1 MQSNQQIQ
9 IQELIDAGRL
19 ERVHFDPEDFPRQ
32 VAVCSKSRAD
42 AVAMLEI
49 GLLHGAFTAAYTFM
63 RKAATLLLSL
73 QEVRPTARGGH
84 RVIAEALKF
93 EPQLSLRLCSDYDN
107 LRVMRNEIEYST
119 SALQYADHRH
129 VNLSIKIGDQLL
141 AIAQS
146 ISS

>member
-1 MQSNQQIQ
+1 MQSNQQKQ

-19 ERVHFDPEDFPRQ
+19 ERVHFDPKDFQ
-32 VAVCSKSRAD
+32 KQIAICLKCKAD
-42 AVAMLEI
+42 AMSMLEN
-49 GLLHGAFTAAYTFM
+49 GSLHGAFTTAYTFM
-63 RKAATLLLSL
+63 RRAATLLISR

-93 EPQLSLRLCSDYDN
+93 EPQLSLRLCSDYDD

-119 SALQYADHRH
+119 SDLQYADYRH
-129 VNLSIKIGDQLL
+129 VNLSIEIGDQLL

>member
-1 MQSNQQIQ
+1 MQSNQQKQ

-19 ERVHFDPEDFPRQ
+19 ERVHFDPKDFQRQ
-32 VAVCSKSRAD
+32 VAICLKCKAD
-42 AVAMLEI
+42 AMSMLEN
-49 GLLHGAFTAAYTFM
+49 GSLHGAFTTAYTFM
-63 RKAATLLLSL
+63 RRAATLLISR

-93 EPQLSLRLCSDYDN
+93 EPQLSLRLCSDYDD

-119 SALQYADHRH
+119 SDLQYADYRH

>member
-1 MQSNQQIQ
+1 MQSNQQKCL
-9 IQELIDAGRL
+9 QELVDAGRL
-19 ERVHFDPEDFPRQ
+19 ERVYFDPEDFQKQ
-32 VAVCSKSRAD
+32 VAICLKCRAD
-42 AVAMLEI
+42 AMSMLEN
-49 GLLHGAFTAAYTFM
+49 GSLHGSFTVAYTFM
-63 RKAATLLLSL
+63 RRAATLLLSH

-93 EPQLSLRLCSDYDN
+93 EPQLSLRLCSDYEN

-119 SALQYADHRH
+119 SVLQYADYRH
-129 VNLSIKIGDQLL
+129 VNLSIEIGDQLL

>member
-1 MQSNQQIQ
+1 MQSNQQKQ

-19 ERVHFDPEDFPRQ
+19 ERVHFDPKDFQRQ
-32 VAVCSKSRAD
+32 VAICLKCKAD
-42 AVAMLEI
+42 AMSMLEN
-49 GLLHGAFTAAYTFM
+49 GSLHGAFTTAYTFM
-63 RKAATLLLSL
+63 RRAANLLLSH

-84 RVIAEALKF
+84 RVIAEALTF
-93 EPQLSLRLCSDYDN
+93 EPQLSLRLCSDYDD

-119 SALQYADHRH
+119 SDLQYADHRH
-129 VNLSIKIGDQLL
+129 VNLSIEIGDQLL

>member
-1 MQSNQQIQ
+1 MS
-9 IQELIDAGRL
+9 
-19 ERVHFDPEDFPRQ
+19 
-32 VAVCSKSRAD
+32 
-42 AVAMLEI
+42 MLEN
-49 GLLHGAFTAAYTFM
+49 GSLHGAFTTAYTFM
-63 RKAATLLLSL
+63 RRAATLLISR

-93 EPQLSLRLCSDYDN
+93 EPQLSLRLCSDYDD

-119 SALQYADHRH
+119 SDLQYADYRH
-129 VNLSIKIGDQLL
+129 VNLSIEIGDQLL

>member
-1 MQSNQQIQ
+1 MQSNQQKQ

-19 ERVHFDPEDFPRQ
+19 ERVHFDPKDFQ
-32 VAVCSKSRAD
+32 KQIAICLKCKAD
-42 AVAMLEI
+42 AMSMLEN
-49 GLLHGAFTAAYTFM
+49 GSLHGAFTTAYTFM
-63 RKAATLLLSL
+63 RRAATLLISR

-93 EPQLSLRLCSDYDN
+93 EPQLSLRLCSDYDD

-119 SALQYADHRH
+119 SDLQYADYRH
-129 VNLSIKIGDQLL
+129 VNLSIEIGDQLL
-141 AIAQS
+141 AIAQG

>member
-32 VAVCSKSRAD
+32 VAVCFKSRAD
-42 AVAMLEI
+42 ALSMLEI
-49 GLLHGAFTAAYTFM
+49 GSLHGAFTAAYTFM
-63 RKAATLLLSL
+63 RKAATLLLSH

-93 EPQLSLRLCSDYDN
+93 EPQLSLRLCSDYDD

-129 VNLSIKIGDQLL
+129 VNLSIEIGDQLL

>member
-1 MQSNQQIQ
+1 MQSNQQKQ

-32 VAVCSKSRAD
+32 LAACFKCRAD
-42 AVAMLEI
+42 AVSMLEN
-49 GLLHGAFTAAYTFM
+49 GSLHGAFTTAYTFM
-63 RKAATLLLSL
+63 RRAATLLLSH

-84 RVIAEALKF
+84 RVIAEALTF
-93 EPQLSLRLCSDYDN
+93 EPQLSLRLCSDYDD

-119 SALQYADHRH
+119 SDLQYADYRH
-129 VNLSIKIGDQLL
+129 VNLSIEIGDQLL

-146 ISS
+146 INS

>member
-1 MQSNQQIQ
+1 MQSNQQKQ

-19 ERVHFDPEDFPRQ
+19 ERVHFDPEDFQRQ
-32 VAVCSKSRAD
+32 VAIWLKCKAD
-42 AVAMLEI
+42 AMSMLEN
-49 GLLHGAFTAAYTFM
+49 GSLHGAFTTAYTFM
-63 RKAATLLLSL
+63 RRAATLLLSH

-84 RVIAEALKF
+84 RVIAEALTF
-93 EPQLSLRLCSDYDN
+93 EPQLSLRLCSDYDD

-119 SALQYADHRH
+119 SDLQYADYRH
-129 VNLSIKIGDQLL
+129 VNLSIEIGDQLL

>member
-1 MQSNQQIQ
+1 MQSNQQKQ

-19 ERVHFDPEDFPRQ
+19 ERVHFDPKDFQRQ
-32 VAVCSKSRAD
+32 FAICLKCKAD
-42 AVAMLEI
+42 AMSMLEN
-49 GLLHGAFTAAYTFM
+49 GSLHGAFTTAYTFM
-63 RKAATLLLSL
+63 RRAATLLISR

-93 EPQLSLRLCSDYDN
+93 EPQLSLRLCSDYDD

-119 SALQYADHRH
+119 SDLQYADYRH
-129 VNLSIKIGDQLL
+129 VNLSIEIGDQLL

>member
-1 MQSNQQIQ
+1 MQSNQQKQ

-32 VAVCSKSRAD
+32 LAACFKFRAD
-42 AVAMLEI
+42 AVSMLEN
-49 GLLHGAFTAAYTFM
+49 GSLHGAFTTAYTFM
-63 RKAATLLLSL
+63 RKAATLLLSH

-84 RVIAEALKF
+84 RVIAEALTF
-93 EPQLSLRLCSDYDN
+93 EPQLSLRLCSDYDD

-119 SALQYADHRH
+119 SDLQYADYRH
-129 VNLSIKIGDQLL
+129 VNLSIEIGEQLL

>member
-1 MQSNQQIQ
+1 MQSNQQKQ

-32 VAVCSKSRAD
+32 LATCFKCRAD
-42 AVAMLEI
+42 AVSMLEN
-49 GLLHGAFTAAYTFM
+49 GSLHGAFTTAYTFM
-63 RKAATLLLSL
+63 RRAATLLLSH

-84 RVIAEALKF
+84 RVIAEALTF
-93 EPQLSLRLCSDYDN
+93 EPHLSLRLCSDYDD

-119 SALQYADHRH
+119 SDLQYADYRH
-129 VNLSIKIGDQLL
+129 VNLSIEIGDQLL